1 MSLNQQEL
9 IGQQY
14 NNNSNVNN
22 NNNNNNN
29 VNNDFNNRNNETY
42 FDSIRVENI
51 PKEI

>member
-22 NNNNNNN
+22 NNNNA
-29 VNNDFNNRNNETY
+29 NNDVNNRNNETY
-42 FDSIRVENI
+42 FDSTGVENI
-51 PKEI
+51 PKKI

>member
-14 NNNSNVNN
+14 NNNSNV

>member
-22 NNNNNNN
+22 NNNNNA
-29 VNNDFNNRNNETY
+29 NNDVNNRNNETY
-42 FDSIRVENI
+42 FDSIGVENI
-51 PKEI
+51 PKKI